1 MQAVAHFREK
11 LEAERERL
19 RRQFT
24 WVSEEATGLERSVQ
38 DAMPDSGDEEIADS
52 ATNTYTQELDAAL
65 ARRALDRLSAVEAAL
80 QRIQV
85 GQYGACVHCGKQIAE
100 GRLETLP
107 WAPYCMTCAQELE
120 VLD

>member
-1 MQAVAHFREK
+1 MQAVAHFKEK
-11 LEAERERL
+11 LEAEKERL

-24 WVSEEATGLERSVQ
+24 WVSQESAGLDPSIQ
-38 DAMPDSGDEEIADS
+38 DAMPDSGDEEIADA
-52 ATNTYTQELDAAL
+52 ATSTYTQELDAAL
-65 ARRALDRLSAVEAAL
+65 ARRARDRLSAVEAAL

-85 GQYGACVHCGKQIAE
+85 GQYGTCVHCGKPIAE

-120 VLD
+120 ALD

>member
-1 MQAVAHFREK
+1 MQGVAHFKEK

-24 WVSEEATGLERSVQ
+24 WITEETSGTDNSIQ
-38 DAMPDSGDEEIADS
+38 DAMADSGDDEIADA

-65 ARRALDRLSAVEAAL
+65 ARRARGRLSAVEAAL
-80 QRIQV
+80 ERIQV
-85 GQYGACVHCGKQIAE
+85 GQYGTCVHCGKQIAE